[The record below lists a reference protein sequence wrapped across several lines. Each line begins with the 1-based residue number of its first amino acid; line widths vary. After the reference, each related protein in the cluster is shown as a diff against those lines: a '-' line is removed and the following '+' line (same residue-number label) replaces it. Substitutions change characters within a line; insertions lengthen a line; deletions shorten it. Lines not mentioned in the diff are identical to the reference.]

1 LLKTTAQIVFFTLLS
16 FAMHLLLL
24 PFDFM
29 SSAVPYDSGQVGV
42 SYISKSLDSFYP
54 GPVPQKNINRV
65 AATSV
70 QKSPIVEK
78 KVSRQPESAATPVV
92 EAVRTDHSR
101 SITKPE
107 LGLQESTVIKIVD
120 PLPEKVVEKLVPVE
134 SDSVVIADMQD
145 SLPVKENLEKTT
157 LEPQQE
163 LKGQPLSEASV
174 TIGSQVG
181 EEFSL
186 SEGLTAQDELATN
199 NQKSD
204 YFVSD
209 QGNISNQGFKD
220 ALPRYD
226 INPPPQYPQVAK
238 LRGWEGKVVFEASI
252 LKNGRV
258 GRLKIMASSG
268 YRSLDSAA
276 RKAISRWKF
285 SPATSFGLPIDSEV
299 EIPVNFS
306 LKDL

>member
-1 LLKTTAQIVFFTLLS
+1 MKTTAQIVFFILLS
-16 FAMHLLLL
+16 FTMHLMLL
-24 PFDFM
+24 PLDFM
-29 SSAVPYDSGQVGV
+29 SSAVPYDSGQIEV
-42 SYISKSLDSFYP
+42 SYLSKPLDSFYP
-54 GPVPQKNINRV
+54 GPVPQKKINQV
-65 AATSV
+65 VKTSV
-70 QKSPIVEK
+70 QKSLVVEK
-78 KVSRQPESAATPVV
+78 KVPRQPEPDATPAV
-92 EAVRTDHSR
+92 EAVRPDNSR
-101 SITKPE
+101 SVTKPDLE
-107 LGLQESTVIKIVD
+107 MQEPAVTRVVD
-120 PLPEKVVEKLVPVE
+120 PLPAKVVEKLVPVE
-134 SDSVVIADMQD
+134 SDPVDIVDIKD
-145 SLPVKENLEKTT
+145 SLPVKENLEKIT
-157 LEPQQE
+157 LDPQQE
-163 LKGQPLSEASV
+163 LISQPLSDASV
-174 TIGSQVG
+174 AIGSQVG
-181 EEFSL
+181 EDFS
-186 SEGLTAQDELATN
+186 SPEELTAPDELATN
-199 NQKSD
+199 NQTSD
-204 YFVSD
+204 YSVSD
-209 QGNISNQGFKD
+209 QANISGQGFKD